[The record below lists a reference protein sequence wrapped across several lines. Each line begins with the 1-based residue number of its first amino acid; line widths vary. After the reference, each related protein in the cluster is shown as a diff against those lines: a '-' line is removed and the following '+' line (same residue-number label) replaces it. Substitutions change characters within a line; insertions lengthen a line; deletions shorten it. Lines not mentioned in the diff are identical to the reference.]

1 MQTSIFKY
9 LIYSLFVL
17 FVGCK
22 AGGDYTGT
30 EYMPD
35 MKHSRAM
42 ESFTSSKVF
51 ADGKTQQLPPVGT
64 IARGYMPYHLEN
76 SNEAYEEAGR
86 NIKSPYNSAEHLAM
100 LDEGKAL
107 YVTYCQVC
115 HGKEGNADGTIVKN
129 GKYPPPP
136 TYFRDDI
143 LYLSEGKMFHS
154 ITHGKN
160 LMGSYS
166 AQLDQTERWKV
177 ISYIKDMQA
186 KYIAKNQSI
195 EYDEALAKTFTGA
208 GFMSTAQ
215 YESKLA
221 RANKKAMADPEY
233 ADLKSDKHFGFG
245 NGFETSGKA
254 HGHGAHGDHGSHDKG
269 HQANAAKDD
278 SYGKDNYKEEYQEE
292 EPAEEI
298 VTEVEEPAKEI
309 VEEAEE
315 PAEEVV
321 DEVKEPIEEKKVEV
335 EEPKENIAEK
345 ASNVLKKAAGLSGVS
360 SFKSG
365 QRFELKNV
373 KFRPGSSRL
382 QQSSNDELNQL
393 ADILTKNPN
402 LKIEIGGHTDNT
414 GALAMNNALS
424 NERAMRVRDFLK
436 SKGIAPT
443 RLSHK
448 GYGPSKPVATNQTAA
463 GRAQNRRTE
472 VKFL

>member
-1 MQTSIFKY
+1 MQASKLKY

-17 FVGCK
+17 FAGCK
-22 AGGDYTGT
+22 AAGDYTGT

-51 ADGKTQQLPPVGT
+51 ADGKTQQLPPKGT
-64 IARGYMPYHLEN
+64 VARGYMPYHLEN

-86 NIKSPYNSAEHLAM
+86 NIKSPYNTAEHLAM

-107 YVTYCQVC
+107 YATYCTVC
-115 HGKEGNADGTIVKN
+115 HGKEGMANGTIVAN

-136 TYFRDDI
+136 TYFREDI
-143 LYLSEGKMFHS
+143 LYLPEGKMFHS

-166 AQLDQTERWKV
+166 AQLDQEERWKV
-177 ISYIKDMQA
+177 IAYIKDMQA
-186 KYIAKNQSI
+186 KYIAKEQSI

-208 GFMSTAQ
+208 GFMSETQ
-215 YESKLA
+215 YA
-221 RANKKAMADPEY
+221 RKQAKANRKAKADAEY
-233 ADLKSDKHFGFG
+233 ADLRSDNHYGFG
-245 NGFETSGKA
+245 NGFETSGKS
-254 HGHGAHGDHGSHDKG
+254 HGHGDHHGAAHGNDHG
-269 HQANAAKDD
+269 AKDSHGD
-278 SYGKDNYKEEYQEE
+278 NHHKKDTYKAAPIEEVLE
-292 EPAEEI
+292 
-298 VTEVEEPAKEI
+298 
-309 VEEAEE
+309 
-315 PAEEVV
+315 EEVV
-321 DEVKEPIEEKKVEV
+321 EEVKVEEIEEVKEEEIEEV
-335 EEPKENIAEK
+335 EEPKETVVEK
-345 ASNVLKKAAGLSGVS
+345 ASDVIKKAAGLAGVT

-373 KFRPGSSRL
+373 KFNPGSSRL
-382 QQSSNDELNQL
+382 QEVSADELLQL

-424 NERAMRVRDFLK
+424 NERALRVRDFLK
-436 SKGIAPT
+436 TKGIAPS

-448 GYGPSKPVATNQTAA
+448 GYGPSQPVSSNDTPQ